1 MPLVPPP
8 VLPRPS
14 PRLSPRPS
22 PLSSRPSSAEAAH
35 LVAPTSLGPAAAAA
49 AAAAVA
55 AAAAAPPPLRRQSTC
70 GGRSGTTAV
79 VALRLAGKGEGEGG
93 EGEGGEGE
101 GGEGRVSQADELHVA
116 WLGDYLAALTPTAH
130 AVAPKRHPLTP
141 RPSPFTTSPDPEP
154 LWLTGDCRAVICR
167 GGEAIALTEDHR
179 CESEAEVRR
188 VATEGLPT
196 YSLTNLLTYLLTYVL
211 THQVRRIA
219 AEGGTVEEGRLG
231 GFLHCT
237 R

>member
-1 MPLVPPP
+1 MPLV
-8 VLPRPS
+8 
-14 PRLSPRPS
+14 
-22 PLSSRPSSAEAAH
+22 
-35 LVAPTSLGPAAAAA
+35 AAAG
-49 AAAAVA
+49 
-55 AAAAAPPPLRRQSTC
+55 APPPLRRQLTR

-79 VALRLAGKGEGEGG
+79 VALRLAGKG

-141 RPSPFTTSPDPEP
+141 RPSPLTTSPDPEP

-188 VATEGLPT
+188 VATEGL
-196 YSLTNLLTYLLTYVL
+196 L
-211 THQVRRIA
+211 TH
-219 AEGGTVEEGRLG
+219 
-231 GFLHCT
+231 
-237 R
+237 